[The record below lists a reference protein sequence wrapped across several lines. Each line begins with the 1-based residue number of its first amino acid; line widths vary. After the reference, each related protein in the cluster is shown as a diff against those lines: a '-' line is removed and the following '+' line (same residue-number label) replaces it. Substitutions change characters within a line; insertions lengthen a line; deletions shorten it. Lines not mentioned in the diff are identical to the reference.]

1 MSADDVFLSIVAF
14 FVGMALSLLI
24 GWLHVVVER
33 RAIRAW
39 ENARGAK
46 MEARHHG

>member
-14 FVGMALSLLI
+14 VVGMAISLLI

-39 ENARGAK
+39 HRGMNDQGEGSK
-46 MEARHHG
+46 